1 MSNEYQKGWDID
13 LEYGLRGE
21 SMVRSVLQDKSK
33 IEVKTDRLAHATGN
47 VAVEYSYKGLPSGIA
62 TTESDMWAFVLYK
75 SDLIIFI
82 STKHLKAIARRYY
95 KLGCIGKGG
104 DNNQSE
110 MILIP
115 IEELTK
121 SHNYERGLH

>member
-1 MSNEYQKGWDID
+1 MSNQYPKGWDID

-21 SMVRSVLQDKSK
+21 SMVQSVLQNKTK
-33 IEVKTDRLAHATGN
+33 IEVKTDRMAHTTGN
-47 VAVEYSYKGLPSGIA
+47 IAVEYQYRGYPSGIS

-75 SDLIIFI
+75 ADLIIFV
-82 STKHLKAIARRYY
+82 STKQLKEIARKYY
-95 KLGCIGKGG
+95 KQGRITKGG
-104 DNNQSE
+104 DDNESH
-110 MILIP
+110 MVLIP